1 MSSPF
6 NLHPFDNIGIYMQAL
21 LIISKVYNEK
31 KQNFIDLAISIKH
44 ILKLESNTSDII
56 KFVQLVI
63 QYPTKFGFT
72 FITNYEDYNKQ
83 LISTLLAADQ
93 TTLTITPQLNKCH
106 KCPNSVLIVKNPPLT
121 KQAVLYTTSG
131 SGKFFLCGFF
141 QLLL

>member
-63 QYPTKFGFT
+63 QYPTKFGYT

-93 TTLTITPQLNKCH
+93 TTLTITP
-106 KCPNSVLIVKNPPLT
+106 
-121 KQAVLYTTSG
+121 
-131 SGKFFLCGFF
+131 
-141 QLLL
+141 